1 MQNTFT
7 DNAQNDP
14 FFQTDNANIHN
25 MNREETLSLLEKVLQ
40 IIKNKEHLINEEKN
54 ILAQI
59 NKNIE
64 TAESIQK
71 KYPSSICTT
80 SFLIGLLVGI
90 FAGACSNFFIGLI
103 AFFVVFFILFTQ
115 KKKKHFEKYGLQ
127 QEKAAR
133 RYLEESNT
141 PLYEKKEQINLEL
154 EELKAS
160 GKIDWAE
167 DIIGEELFTSNAVS
181 AIYNL
186 IKNRRA
192 DSLKEA
198 LNLYDESLHRT
209 RMEEMQADIQY
220 AVEVTAAEA
229 IKQTEYTQE
238 IAKNTHE
245 AATAAKATAVH
256 TRQAS
261 INTRN
266 IDKNTRRFR

>member
-1 MQNTFT
+1 M
-7 DNAQNDP
+7 
-14 FFQTDNANIHN
+14 
-25 MNREETLSLLEKVLQ
+25 
-40 IIKNKEHLINEEKN
+40 
-54 ILAQI
+54 
-59 NKNIE
+59 
-64 TAESIQK
+64 
-71 KYPSSICTT
+71 
-80 SFLIGLLVGI
+80 
-90 FAGACSNFFIGLI
+90 
-103 AFFVVFFILFTQ
+103 
-115 KKKKHFEKYGLQ
+115 
-127 QEKAAR
+127 
-133 RYLEESNT
+133 EESNT

-181 AIYNL
+181 AIYSL